1 MKTNLKYAANRTITA
16 GAREMARAY
25 VDEEFKNRQ
34 KIYTRRMLLATCIV
48 LNDIF
53 HFGNK
58 RLTVNAVYGRMNS
71 PIREKVIELTREF
84 DEYELKKMREMR
96 LGGSTLKAI
105 AEYFGCS
112 VDLISTRLRMM
123 DITRQ
128 GFLDENLT
136 NQVLSLRAEGM
147 PYHEIARQLDLTA
160 SEMHRV
166 RTAIRRSYDA
176 DKRKG

>member
-1 MKTNLKYAANRTITA
+1 MQSKNKWSADDYRRAQEMRQGGCTYREIAEKTGLS
-16 GAREMARAY
+16 
-25 VDEEFKNRQ
+25 
-34 KIYTRRMLLATCIV
+34 L
-48 LNDIF
+48 
-53 HFGNK
+53 
-58 RLTVNAVYGRMNS
+58 NAVYGRMNRPS
-71 PIREKVIELTREF
+71 CEIIIEQVRDF

-96 LGGSTLKAI
+96 LGGSTLRAI
-105 AEYFGCS
+105 AEYFECS

-123 DITRQ
+123 GITRQ

-136 NQVLSLRAEGM
+136 RQALNLRAEGM

-166 RTAIRRSYDA
+166 RTAVRRSYDA

>member
-1 MKTNLKYAANRTITA
+1 MQSKNKWSADDYRRAQEMRQGGCTYKEIAEKT
-16 GAREMARAY
+16 G
-25 VDEEFKNRQ
+25 
-34 KIYTRRMLLATCIV
+34 
-48 LNDIF
+48 
-53 HFGNK
+53 
-58 RLTVNAVYGRMNS
+58 LTLNAVYGRMNR
-71 PIREKVIELTREF
+71 PMHERVIELTREF
-84 DEYELKKMREMR
+84 DEYELKKIREMR

-123 DITRQ
+123 GVTRQ
-128 GFLDENLT
+128 GFLNENLVRQAL
-136 NQVLSLRAEGM
+136 NLRAEGM

>member
-1 MKTNLKYAANRTITA
+1 MNRPMHERI
-16 GAREMARAY
+16 
-25 VDEEFKNRQ
+25 
-34 KIYTRRMLLATCIV
+34 
-48 LNDIF
+48 
-53 HFGNK
+53 
-58 RLTVNAVYGRMNS
+58 
-71 PIREKVIELTREF
+71 IELTREF

-123 DITRQ
+123 GITRQ

-136 NQVLSLRAEGM
+136 NQVLSLRAEGL
-147 PYHEIARQLDLTA
+147 PYHEIARRLDLTA

>member
-1 MKTNLKYAANRTITA
+1 MQSKNKWSADDYRRAQEMRQGGCTYKEIAEKT
-16 GAREMARAY
+16 G
-25 VDEEFKNRQ
+25 
-34 KIYTRRMLLATCIV
+34 
-48 LNDIF
+48 
-53 HFGNK
+53 
-58 RLTVNAVYGRMNS
+58 LTVNAVYGRMNS

-123 DITRQ
+123 GVTRQ
-128 GFLDENLT
+128 GFIAESLT
-136 NQVLSLRAEGM
+136 KQVKALRAEGL

>member
-1 MKTNLKYAANRTITA
+1 MQSKNKWTADDYRRAQELRQGGCTYREIAEKT
-16 GAREMARAY
+16 G
-25 VDEEFKNRQ
+25 
-34 KIYTRRMLLATCIV
+34 
-48 LNDIF
+48 
-53 HFGNK
+53 
-58 RLTVNAVYGRMNS
+58 LTLNAVYGRMNR
-71 PIREKVIELTREF
+71 PMHERIIELTREF

-123 DITRQ
+123 GITRQ

-136 NQVLSLRAEGM
+136 RQALSLRAEGM
-147 PYHEIARQLDLTA
+147 PYHEIARRLDLTA

-176 DKRKG
+176 DKRKS

>member
-1 MKTNLKYAANRTITA
+1 MQSKNKWSADDYRRAQEMRQGGCTYREIAEKT
-16 GAREMARAY
+16 G
-25 VDEEFKNRQ
+25 
-34 KIYTRRMLLATCIV
+34 
-48 LNDIF
+48 
-53 HFGNK
+53 
-58 RLTVNAVYGRMNS
+58 LTLNAVYGRMNR
-71 PIREKVIELTREF
+71 PMHERVIELTREF
-84 DEYELKKMREMR
+84 DEYELKKIREMR
-96 LGGSTLKAI
+96 LSGSTLKAI

-123 DITRQ
+123 GVTRQ
-128 GFLDENLT
+128 GFLNENLVRQAL
-136 NQVLSLRAEGM
+136 NLRAEGM

>member
-1 MKTNLKYAANRTITA
+1 MQSKNKWSADDYRRAQELRQGGCTYKEIAEKT
-16 GAREMARAY
+16 G
-25 VDEEFKNRQ
+25 
-34 KIYTRRMLLATCIV
+34 
-48 LNDIF
+48 
-53 HFGNK
+53 
-58 RLTVNAVYGRMNS
+58 LTVNAVYGRMNS

-96 LGGSTLKAI
+96 LGGNTLKAI

-123 DITRQ
+123 GITRQ

-136 NQVLSLRAEGM
+136 KQVLSLRADGLT
-147 PYHEIARQLDLTA
+147 YHEIALRLDLSA
-160 SEMHRV
+160 NEMHRV
-166 RTAIRRSYDA
+166 RTAVRRSYDA

>member
-1 MKTNLKYAANRTITA
+1 MQSKNKWSADDYRRAQEMRQGGCTYKEIAEKT
-16 GAREMARAY
+16 G
-25 VDEEFKNRQ
+25 
-34 KIYTRRMLLATCIV
+34 
-48 LNDIF
+48 
-53 HFGNK
+53 
-58 RLTVNAVYGRMNS
+58 LTVNAVYGRMNS
-71 PIREKVIELTREF
+71 PIREKVIEFTREF

-105 AEYFGCS
+105 AEHFECS

-123 DITRQ
+123 GVTRQ

-147 PYHEIARQLDLTA
+147 PYHEIARRLDLTA
-160 SEMHRV
+160 SEMQKV
-166 RTAIRRSYDA
+166 RTVIRRSYDA

>member
-1 MKTNLKYAANRTITA
+1 MQSKNKCSADDYRRAQEMRQGGCTYKEIAEKT
-16 GAREMARAY
+16 G
-25 VDEEFKNRQ
+25 
-34 KIYTRRMLLATCIV
+34 
-48 LNDIF
+48 
-53 HFGNK
+53 
-58 RLTVNAVYGRMNS
+58 LTVNAVYGRMNS

-123 DITRQ
+123 GVTRQ

-136 NQVLSLRAEGM
+136 NQVLSLRAEGL
-147 PYHEIARQLDLTA
+147 PYHKIARRLDLTV

-176 DKRKG
+176 DKGKS

>member
-1 MKTNLKYAANRTITA
+1 MQSKNKWSADDYRRAQEMRQGGCTYKEIAEKT
-16 GAREMARAY
+16 G
-25 VDEEFKNRQ
+25 
-34 KIYTRRMLLATCIV
+34 
-48 LNDIF
+48 
-53 HFGNK
+53 
-58 RLTVNAVYGRMNS
+58 LTLNAVYGRMNR
-71 PIREKVIELTREF
+71 PMHERVIELTREF
-84 DEYELKKMREMR
+84 DEYEIKKMREMR

-105 AEYFGCS
+105 AKYFGCS

-123 DITRQ
+123 GVTRQ
-128 GFLDENLT
+128 GFLNENLVRQAL
-136 NQVLSLRAEGM
+136 NLRAEGM

>member
-1 MKTNLKYAANRTITA
+1 MQSKNKWTADDYRRAQEMRQGGCTYREIAEKT
-16 GAREMARAY
+16 G
-25 VDEEFKNRQ
+25 
-34 KIYTRRMLLATCIV
+34 
-48 LNDIF
+48 
-53 HFGNK
+53 
-58 RLTVNAVYGRMNS
+58 LTVNAVYGRMNS

-96 LGGSTLKAI
+96 LDGSTLKAI
-105 AEYFGCS
+105 AEYFECS

-123 DITRQ
+123 GVTRQ
-128 GFLDENLT
+128 GFLDENLVRQAL
-136 NQVLSLRAEGM
+136 NLRAEGM

>member
-1 MKTNLKYAANRTITA
+1 MQSKNKWSADDYRRAQEMRQGGCTYREIAEKT
-16 GAREMARAY
+16 G
-25 VDEEFKNRQ
+25 
-34 KIYTRRMLLATCIV
+34 
-48 LNDIF
+48 
-53 HFGNK
+53 
-58 RLTVNAVYGRMNS
+58 LTLNAVYGRMNRPS
-71 PIREKVIELTREF
+71 CEIIIEQVRDF
-84 DEYELKKMREMR
+84 DEYELEKMREMR

-105 AEYFGCS
+105 AEYFECS

-123 DITRQ
+123 GVTRQ
-128 GFLDENLT
+128 GFLNENLT

-147 PYHEIARQLDLTA
+147 PYHEIARRLDLTA

>member
-1 MKTNLKYAANRTITA
+1 MQSKNKWSADDYRRAQELRQGGCTNKEIAEKT
-16 GAREMARAY
+16 G
-25 VDEEFKNRQ
+25 
-34 KIYTRRMLLATCIV
+34 
-48 LNDIF
+48 
-53 HFGNK
+53 
-58 RLTVNAVYGRMNS
+58 LTVNAVYARMNS

-96 LGGSTLKAI
+96 LGGSTLRAI
-105 AEYFGCS
+105 AEYFECS

-123 DITRQ
+123 GITRQ

-136 NQVLSLRAEGM
+136 RQVLSLRAEGL

>member
-1 MKTNLKYAANRTITA
+1 MQSKNKWSADDYRRAQELRQGGCTYKEIAEKT
-16 GAREMARAY
+16 G
-25 VDEEFKNRQ
+25 
-34 KIYTRRMLLATCIV
+34 
-48 LNDIF
+48 
-53 HFGNK
+53 
-58 RLTVNAVYGRMNS
+58 LTVNAVYGRMNS
-71 PIREKVIELTREF
+71 PIREKIIELTREF
-84 DEYELKKMREMR
+84 DEYELEKMREMR
-96 LGGSTLKAI
+96 LSGSTLKAI

-123 DITRQ
+123 GVTRQ

-136 NQVLSLRAEGM
+136 KQVLSLRAEGM
-147 PYHEIARQLDLTA
+147 PYHGIARQLDLTA